1 MKQKIIYAVIV
12 IVSMHLPA
20 SSKECAKIFQRVMPE
35 KTLKLVEK
43 PAVAAEEIS
52 HLPVSVFS
60 KLIFNL

>member
-12 IVSMHLPA
+12 VVSMHLPA
-20 SSKECAKIFQRVMPE
+20 SSKECAKIFLRTMPE
-35 KTLKLVEK
+35 KTRKVVEK

-60 KLIFNL
+60 KLVFKL